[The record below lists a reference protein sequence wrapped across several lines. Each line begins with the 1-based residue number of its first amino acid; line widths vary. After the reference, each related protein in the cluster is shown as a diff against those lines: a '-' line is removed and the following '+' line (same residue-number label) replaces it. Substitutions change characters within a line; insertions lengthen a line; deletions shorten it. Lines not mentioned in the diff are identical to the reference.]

1 MEHTTLL
8 YDAYAEFLALRLVE
22 YQLMSSLEQHLEQ
35 MSLPSVKLLVKHQK
49 TMNNAM
55 VKTIAKVSRDLPKVV
70 EKLKDM
76 HPEVPTQSTPSKT
89 MTSLDIVQVDVKQM
103 HPEAP
108 AQPTLSETMT
118 SPDLVSFDEDQALKA
133 MVDQYMHSEA
143 PTQPT
148 PSETMT
154 SPDLMLVVEKQM
166 HPEAPTQAT
175 PSETMTSPDFPEAST
190 QSTPTET
197 MTSPWLESMGEDLA
211 SQAMED

>member
-76 HPEVPTQSTPSKT
+76 HPEVPTQPTPSK
-89 MTSLDIVQVDVKQM
+89 
-103 HPEAP
+103 
-108 AQPTLSETMT
+108 TMT

-148 PSETMT
+148 LSERTT
-154 SPDLMLVVEKQM
+154 SPDIVSVDEEQM

>member
-76 HPEVPTQSTPSKT
+76 HPEVPTQPTPSKT
-89 MTSLDIVQVDVKQM
+89 MTSLDFVPVDV
-103 HPEAP
+103 
-108 AQPTLSETMT
+108 
-118 SPDLVSFDEDQALKA
+118 
-133 MVDQYMHSEA
+133 
-143 PTQPT
+143 
-148 PSETMT
+148 
-154 SPDLMLVVEKQM
+154 KQM

-175 PSETMTSPDFPEAST
+175 PSETMTSPDFPEAPT

-197 MTSPWLESMGEDLA
+197 MTSPWLESMGEDLV